1 MVLVNSLCLWVAL
14 NISGWELFENT
25 RFKWEWS
32 DEYETKIEIPIFDQA
47 LLKQDGTTI
56 TLTGYYIP
64 MEIEGSTIVISKN
77 TFASCFFCGGAGP
90 ETVAEIELRSKHR
103 GLKAD
108 QLVSVKGKLKLNKYD
123 YEHLVFMLVDAEII
137 EK

>member
-1 MVLVNSLCLWVAL
+1 MVLINSLCFWIVL
-14 NISGWELFENT
+14 NISGWEHFENT

-47 LLKQDGTTI
+47 LLQQNGTTI

-90 ETVAEIELRSKHR
+90 ETVAEIQLRSKHR

-108 QLVSVKGKLKLNKYD
+108 QFVSVKGKLKLNQYD

-137 EK
+137 AK